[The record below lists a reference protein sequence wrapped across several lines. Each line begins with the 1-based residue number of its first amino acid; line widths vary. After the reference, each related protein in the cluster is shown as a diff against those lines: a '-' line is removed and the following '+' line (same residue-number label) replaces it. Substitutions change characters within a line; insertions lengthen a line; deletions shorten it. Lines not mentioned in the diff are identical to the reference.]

1 MQVSADRCLVSVIM
15 ERRDKRRGQW
25 AFVEWEAVGVLPAA
39 DDGPTA
45 LERRLIHSAADCDRF
60 MWPGFQLTL
69 YKDDAESYWNNLMAQ
84 SPSLFVVCR
93 DKETAHGNE
102 LEPFLVTAN
111 YDEIIGYQEVDD
123 QVFSVPIPADIY
135 EWLERYIVQNYE
147 PPQRKKRRRANWK
160 EQQHG
165 TKKASI
171 RRH

>member
-1 MQVSADRCLVSVIM
+1 
-15 ERRDKRRGQW
+15 
-25 AFVEWEAVGVLPAA
+25 
-39 DDGPTA
+39 
-45 LERRLIHSAADCDRF
+45 

-135 EWLERYIVQNYE
+135 EWLERYIVQNYK

-165 TKKASI
+165 TKI